1 MKRIQSGF
9 TLIELM
15 IVIAILGI
23 LAAIAIPAYQ
33 DYSVRAKVS
42 EGIAAASPAKL
53 GVSEYFQSEGGWA
66 QYRTSAG
73 FADVDTKYVNM
84 ITLSAAAASSVPTF
98 NANFTRLYIQIDTA
112 KTGVD
117 AVNGSAVSDAFYIE
131 LTARNATGSIDW
143 DCAGT
148 STVGTAGAAGTALS
162 TTLSRLLPSSCR

>member
-42 EGIAAASPAKL
+42 EGIAAAAPAKL
-53 GVSEYFQSEGGWA
+53 AVAEYFQSEGGWPL
-66 QYRTSAG
+66 YRTSAG
-73 FADVDTKYVNM
+73 FSNVDSKFVN
-84 ITLSAAAASSVPTF
+84 SATISSATGLPTF
-98 NANFTRLYIQIDTA
+98 STNFARLYIQIDTSA
-112 KTGVD
+112 TGVD
-117 AVNGSAVSDAFYIE
+117 AVNGGAVNDAFYIE
-131 LTARNATGSIDW
+131 LTARNATGSVDW

-148 STVGTAGAAGTALS
+148 SALGTAGAAGTALAVG
-162 TTLSRLLPSSCR
+162 LKRLLPSSCR